1 MKANIKTKV
10 SLDNFK
16 GSNVGE
22 SEKKFADNAVSLLT
36 EIVND
41 EKFLSSVKEAKFS
54 YSILYDDNGKYVKV
68 NNEQIL
74 EIIKTGKER
83 KTLPDNI
90 INLLIILDDSLGG
103 STVGAVNPGDP
114 TIRTNVSFFN
124 YWIKK
129 VDYLSLAAHWI
140 HEWLHV
146 AGIYHKGHRV
156 DANDVNYTIG
166 KITVEIGKSIIV
178 KTKKGNKKK
187 KEAAGQGYIDAM
199 ENFYK
204 SQKPLSDESGVNIA
218 PPQNALRL
226 GFVDL
231 GADSRPVLGKA
242 YPIISAADQKLEDLS
257 FPTSTLKALKLDVNA
272 FYNDHLP
279 DFWGGTK
286 EGLFKISINTK
297 NPTAPVTGGE
307 NEVTNLVDFKVKDGN
322 YANGFLYKGIFR
334 NVMFAD
340 YINLK
345 FDLFELDTDAEVY
358 YNKIKGVFDSVPE
371 LKTLDILNGIPYLSL
386 AMKMLEGIIKTF
398 GKNAN
403 DHLWKEMPLLEINPS
418 IGGAFLRNGLYVIFE
433 QINSKKETITFE
445 DLQYKDEF
453 LEIKDKKKSRMS
465 NHLILNIRITSS
477 DQSL

>member
-1 MKANIKTKV
+1 MKANFKTKV

-16 GSNVGE
+16 GSNVGD

-41 EKFLSSVKEAKFS
+41 EKFLSGVKEAKFS
-54 YSILYDDNGKYVKV
+54 YSTLYDDNGKYVKV
-68 NNEQIL
+68 NNDQIL
-74 EIIKTGKER
+74 EIINTGKER
-83 KTLPDNI
+83 KTLPDNT

-103 STVGAVNPGDP
+103 STVGEVNPGDP

-129 VDYLSLAAHWI
+129 DDYLSLAAHWI

-146 AGIYHKGHRV
+146 AGIYHKGRRV

-166 KITVEIGKSIIV
+166 KIAVEIGKSLIV
-178 KTKKGNKKK
+178 KSKKGSKKRK
-187 KEAAGQGYIDAM
+187 DSAGQGYIDAM
-199 ENFYK
+199 DNFYK
-204 SQKPLSDESGVNIA
+204 SQRQLADASGVAIA
-218 PPQNALRL
+218 PSQNALRL
-226 GFVDL
+226 GFVDF
-231 GADSRPVLGKA
+231 GTDSRPVLGKA
-242 YPIISAADQKLEDLS
+242 YPVISAADQKLEDLS

-286 EGLFKISINTK
+286 EGLFKISINTR
-297 NPTAPVTGGE
+297 NPTAPASGGE

-322 YANGFLYKGIFR
+322 YASGFLFKGIFR

-386 AMKMLEGIIKTF
+386 ATKMFEGIIKTF

-403 DHLWKEMPLLEINPS
+403 DHIWKEMPLLEINPS

-433 QINSKKETITFE
+433 QINSKMETITFE

-453 LEIKDKKKSRMS
+453 LEIKDKRKSRMS
-465 NHLILNIRITSS
+465 NHLILNIRTTSS